1 MVTKGY
7 GLTPHDID
15 MSCPADL
22 EPYEKAYMLEQKNKD
37 SQMWAWWGSYGVS
50 ATLVA
55 VEHCLAGQKAK
66 TKYVEKPLL
75 NSEYQENNGYK
86 ESHEEC
92 ARYEMEQ
99 RINLLRQS
107 GLPEG
112 PD

>member
-7 GLTPHDID
+7 GLTSHDID

-22 EPYEKAYMLEQKNKD
+22 EPYEKAYLLEQKNKD
-37 SQMWAWWGSYGVS
+37 AQMWTWWGSYGIS

-55 VEHCLAGQKAK
+55 VERCLAGQKAK
-66 TKYVEKPLL
+66 AKYVEQPLSNFEHL
-75 NSEYQENNGYK
+75 NSDEFS
-86 ESHEEC
+86 ESREEC
-92 ARYEMEQ
+92 AKYEMEQ